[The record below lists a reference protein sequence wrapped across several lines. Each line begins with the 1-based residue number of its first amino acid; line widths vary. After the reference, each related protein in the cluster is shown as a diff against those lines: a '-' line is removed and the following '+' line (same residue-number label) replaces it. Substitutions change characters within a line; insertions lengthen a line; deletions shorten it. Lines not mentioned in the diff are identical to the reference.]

1 MPGKCIVVGKGAR
14 TLLMR
19 LVDHRVGGFQDRL
32 HVIVC
37 YVLNSFS
44 MLLWKADHIALSRLQ
59 PTRHEAG
66 HRFGA
71 LLFSTSMK
79 GLYRY
84 PEDYALRSA
93 AELDL
98 ALSAVPA
105 YRDWRAADPGPQT
118 PLDER
123 YAALP
128 LLDKAH
134 LRTHGLEGFIAP
146 GHELAESLARG
157 AIDTVST
164 SGTTD
169 EQVVLTWNQAWWNAS
184 EALSWTLN
192 RRAAE
197 AGVGDHAEAL
207 LTSPLSTG
215 APSPDGTPLPMHRRR
230 LGRFLYL
237 NEHLDSSAWSDA
249 HIRRMVH
256 ELDAF
261 RPVVLEGSPT
271 LLARFARRSVE
282 LGLRCWQPRLIVTSY
297 EFPSR
302 ALLRQVRCSFGAP
315 IISSYGCTEA
325 GCVLTQCEAGCFHQN
340 SAFVRVEFQPLAAR
354 FAKPGVGRIALTSF
368 GNLWR
373 VLLRFDVG
381 DLIRLRPP
389 ETPCACGRTGG
400 IVADV
405 VEGRVQDVTFGN
417 RGQLVTVDE
426 LDRRASGVED
436 VLEHQV
442 TQDATGKLTACVVC
456 SRDRTIA
463 ELAAALGDLYGG
475 RVGVSRVASI
485 PAEVSG
491 KHRLARCAANS
502 SGTMFE
508 GPMRAP

>member
-1 MPGKCIVVGKGAR
+1 
-14 TLLMR
+14 
-19 LVDHRVGGFQDRL
+19 
-32 HVIVC
+32 
-37 YVLNSFS
+37 
-44 MLLWKADHIALSRLQ
+44 
-59 PTRHEAG
+59 
-66 HRFGA
+66 
-71 LLFSTSMK
+71 MK

-93 AELDL
+93 SELDL

-105 YRDWRAADPGPQT
+105 YRDWRAADPGPQA

-128 LLDKAH
+128 LLNKAH
-134 LRTHGLEGFIAP
+134 LRAHGLEAFLAP
-146 GHELAESLARG
+146 GHALAEGLARG

-184 EALSWTLN
+184 EAASWTLN
-192 RRAAE
+192 RHAAQ
-197 AGVGDHAEAL
+197 AGLADHAEAL

-215 APSPDGTPLPMHRRR
+215 VPSPDGKPLAMDRRR

-237 NEHLDSSAWSDA
+237 NEHLDSAAWTDA
-249 HIRRMVH
+249 HIRRMVR

-302 ALLRQVRCSFGAP
+302 VLLRQVRRAFDAP
-315 IISSYGCTEA
+315 IMSSYGCTEA

-340 SAFVRVEFQPLAAR
+340 AAFARVEFQPLAAR
-354 FAKPGVGRIALTSF
+354 FGKPGVGRIALTSF
-368 GNLWR
+368 GNPWR

-389 ETPCACGRTGG
+389 ETPCACGRTDG
-400 IVADV
+400 IVADA
-405 VEGRVQDVTFGN
+405 VEGRVQDVTFDA
-417 RGQLVTVDE
+417 RGQMVTVEE
-426 LDRRASGVED
+426 LDRRASGVDD
-436 VLEHQV
+436 VLEYQV
-442 TQDATGKLTACVVC
+442 TQYATDQWTACAVC
-456 SRDRTIA
+456 SRDGTIA

-475 RVGVSRVASI
+475 RVAVARVVAI

-491 KHRLARCAANS
+491 KHRLARCAAHFS
-502 SGTMFE
+502 VTQFE

>member
-1 MPGKCIVVGKGAR
+1 
-14 TLLMR
+14 
-19 LVDHRVGGFQDRL
+19 
-32 HVIVC
+32 
-37 YVLNSFS
+37 
-44 MLLWKADHIALSRLQ
+44 
-59 PTRHEAG
+59 
-66 HRFGA
+66 
-71 LLFSTSMK
+71 MK

-84 PEDYALRSA
+84 PEDYAPRSA

-123 YAALP
+123 FAALP

-134 LRTHGLEGFIAP
+134 LRTHGLGAFLAP
-146 GHELAESLARG
+146 GHELAEGLARG
-157 AIDTVST
+157 VIDTVNT

-184 EALSWTLN
+184 EAASWTLN
-192 RRAAE
+192 RHAAE
-197 AGVGDHAEAL
+197 AGLGDHAEAL

-215 APSPDGTPLPMHRRR
+215 VPSRDGRPLAMDRRR
-230 LGRFLYL
+230 QGRFLYL
-237 NEHLDSSAWSDA
+237 NEHLDSAAWTDA
-249 HIRRMVH
+249 HIRRMVR
-256 ELDAF
+256 ELDVF
-261 RPVVLEGSPT
+261 RPVALEANPT

-282 LGLRCWQPRLIVTSY
+282 LGLRCRQPRLIVMSF

-302 ALLRQVRCSFGAP
+302 AHLRQIRRAFDAP
-315 IISSYGCTEA
+315 ILSSHGCTEA

-340 SAFVRVEFQPLAAR
+340 TAFVRIEFQPLAAR

-368 GNLWR
+368 GNPWR

-389 ETPCACGRTGG
+389 ETPCACGRTDGV
-400 IVADV
+400 VADA
-405 VEGRVQDVTFGN
+405 VEGRVQDATFDG

-426 LDRRASGVED
+426 LDRRAAGVD
-436 VLEHQV
+436 GVLEYQV
-442 TQDATGKLTACVVC
+442 IQNATDQWTACAVC
-456 SRDRTIA
+456 SRDGATV

-475 RVGVSRVASI
+475 RVAVARVAAI

-491 KHRLARCAANS
+491 KHRLARCAVHVP
-502 SGTMFE
+502 GTLFE